1 MTNTEDFINKF
12 QEFSQASLAVTYSWD
27 LLTEQDRD
35 ALHIDSPHGENCS
48 QCREVNQLCAE
59 SFPASFD
66 EWSLGLIIL
75 GNIFSEGAK

>member
-27 LLTEQDRD
+27 
-35 ALHIDSPHGENCS
+35 CS

-75 GNIFSEGAK
+75 GNIFSEGANNATTH